1 MTKREA
7 AIISAYTGYLLGDF
21 NDLHAYIEGIMDRP
35 VFTHE
40 LGDKTFTDELHDKCK
55 PDFMNL
61 KIEESEPIFHSCLA
75 VAKLKRWY
83 IYDGRTGYPYEVLYD
98 CISDPE
104 DALLLAQLAMCEKD
118 DNELIFIFP
127 GSNYSIDKK
136 HEKLYKEALRLA
148 ERHKYEPYKKKEN

>member
-7 AIISAYTGYLLGDF
+7 AIISAYTGWLLGELDELD
-21 NDLHAYIEGIMDRP
+21 DLHAYIEEVMDRP

-40 LGDKTFTDELHDKCK
+40 MGSKVFTDELHDKCK

-61 KIEESEPIFHSCLA
+61 KIEESEPMFHSSLS
-75 VAKLKRWY
+75 VAKLKNSYNDR
-83 IYDGRTGYPYEVLYD
+83 RTYSYEVLYD

-127 GSNYSIDKK
+127 GVNYSIKTNHK
-136 HEKLYKEALRLA
+136 ELYKKALELA
-148 ERHKYEPYKKKEN
+148 ERCKED